1 MENIGTS
8 KDVRRVFR
16 LLDTDEVNN
25 ISRFCSA
32 CSNRSYR
39 AFLDSDIALIH
50 CDNGGYSEDV
60 KDVFKNYSG
69 FNYRRINASARGK
82 WNYEK
87 HGHSK
92 ERERF
97 DEIAISLRNAIDD
110 NQKSIGNVKVFRGVP
125 LSYFADYGITSL
137 EDLES
142 LEGGFLLDRGFV
154 STSLVEDDCYYKKE
168 NELGLNYN
176 VKIEYLVPEEFE
188 DGVSIGNV
196 SYSPGQNEYLIN
208 AWNIANVSSVRM
220 DGEDGAVITALL
232 IPKTVYDK
240 AYRHEAGTVK

>member
-1 MENIGTS
+1 MDSIGTS
-8 KDVRRVFR
+8 KDVSRVFR
-16 LLDTDEVNN
+16 LLDTDEINN
-25 ISRFCSA
+25 ISSFSSA
-32 CSNRSYR
+32 CSNRFYR
-39 AFLDSDIALIH
+39 EFRDSDVALIH
-50 CDNGGYSEDV
+50 CDSGSYSSDV
-60 KDVFKNYSG
+60 IDVFNNYSG

-97 DEIAISLRNAIDD
+97 DKIATDLRDAIDD
-110 NQKSIGNVKVFRGVP
+110 NQRSIGNVKVFRGVP
-125 LSYFADYGITSL
+125 ISYFSEYGISSL
-137 EDLES
+137 DDLRS
-142 LEGGFLLDRGFV
+142 LKGKFLLDKGFV

-168 NELGLNYN
+168 NELGLDYN

-208 AWNIANVSSVRM
+208 AWNIASVSDVRM
-220 DGEDGAVITALL
+220 DGEDGAVVTTLL
-232 IPKTVYDK
+232 IPKKVYDK
-240 AYRHEAGTVK
+240 AYRHEVGAVK

>member
-1 MENIGTS
+1 MEGIGTS

-25 ISRFCSA
+25 ISSFYNA
-32 CSNRSYR
+32 CSGRSYR
-39 AFLDSDIALIH
+39 EFKDSDIALIH
-50 CDNGGYSEDV
+50 CDSGSYSSEV
-60 KDVFKNYSG
+60 ADVFNNYSG

-97 DEIAISLRNAIDD
+97 DKIATDLREAIDD
-110 NQKSIGNVKVFRGVP
+110 NQRSIGNVKVFRGVP
-125 LSYFADYGITSL
+125 LSYFSDYGITSL
-137 EDLES
+137 EELGS
-142 LEGGFLLDRGFV
+142 LEGKFLLDRGFV
-154 STSLVEDDCYYKKE
+154 STSLIEEDCYYKKE
-168 NELGLNYN
+168 NELGLDYN

-188 DGVSIGNV
+188 DGVSIGNI

-208 AWNIANVSSVRM
+208 AWNLASVSSVRM
-220 DGEDGAVITALL
+220 DGENNAIVTAML
-232 IPKTVYDK
+232 IPKKVYDK
-240 AYRHEAGTVK
+240 AYRYEAGNVK